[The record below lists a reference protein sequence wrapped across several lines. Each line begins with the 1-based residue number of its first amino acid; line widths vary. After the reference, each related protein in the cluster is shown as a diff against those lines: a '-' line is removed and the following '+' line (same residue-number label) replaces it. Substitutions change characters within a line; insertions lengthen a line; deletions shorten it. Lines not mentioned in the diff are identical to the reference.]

1 MGNKKHLSVLS
12 IAAVAMLLSGCGGE
26 TSSSH
31 SSSNIS
37 TGSLSSVGSVGSSSS
52 SSIGSPSVGSS
63 SVTSA
68 SSSIAESSFSSA
80 SEPVYELQIQ
90 TGEGTVSSRVRDINL
105 DEITGST
112 KTDRI
117 QLLVTKDGEEEFD
130 EEIVSSY
137 EGDDGVIV
145 SIATSATVDHEMIVT
160 FGGTGE
166 ATVTF
171 SLKNHTETESVTV
184 VYRVS
189 ENFLSSEIKRGD
201 NVEANGVITLSGA
214 DQHTAVAKKADTK
227 WKLNATLDVPQYGG
241 TESVGIGGF
250 LDGGDHAIWTAIRN
264 TDGNADDVYEIYI
277 RDFYAG
283 WGSAIKDGAA
293 EKAYEH
299 VSFEGEENK
308 NLIDV
313 ELIRNGVDYYFN
325 IGGYHGRYT
334 AQETRAS
341 YPGFFSQT
349 KPMSITDYAVSYD
362 REIIEEAI
370 ARDYGANAP
379 LDAIQ
384 LQNADDSELARGESR
399 TFSYISAP
407 SYSDETVEWS
417 VSEDYK
423 ETVAVSQNGTVTVS
437 ELAEA
442 GEIEVFA
449 KSASGAVQD
458 SVKFKIVEESSAKES
473 DVLRVKGGAILENE
487 NSVIF
492 PEYKKDNDGVVQE
505 EYYAENVPYC
515 AELKQT
521 VLGGNFSI
529 EFDVEN
535 YKSNVEYPKLMIS
548 LGGKYNQ
555 FYIVYNRQ
563 GTINRIES
571 HTQTVEHNDINNGHG
586 WVNSNEFGAGFDTSA
601 SHHFKL
607 ESKDGFYYWYVDGSA
622 DPIVFHDGEDTSAIR
637 KPIVPMY
644 DFYQELPVRIGT
656 KGVSCT
662 VKNIDVQSGVFA
674 DLPSYYS
681 HASSFALSDANEAT
695 MGFVNN
701 AWSSQW
707 QIKDNIYVDKSLN
720 DLSGAWTLKFKAVFS
735 DRMRDGK
742 AILRIGEHEFQFV
755 NSTGW
760 GDKIE
765 HSINGNFSPKNT
777 NVLFDD
783 TLTFDVTITKS
794 ADGHVVVS
802 VPGKDGNAATYE
814 VDGVTGT
821 TSYFYGFNETAADVG
836 KTVKIT
842 NLVLT
847 KN

>member
-1 MGNKKHLSVLS
+1 MGNKKLLSVLS
-12 IAAVAMLLSGCGGE
+12 IAATAMLISGCGGE
-26 TSSSH
+26 ASSSH

-37 TGSLSSVGSVGSSSS
+37 TGSASSIASVGSSSS
-52 SSIGSPSVGSS
+52 SSNGSS
-63 SVTSA
+63 SVASA
-68 SSSIAESSFSSA
+68 SSSVAESSSSSA
-80 SEPVYELQIQ
+80 QEPVYGLQIQ
-90 TGEGTVSSRVRDINL
+90 TGEGTVSSRVVNINL
-105 DEITGST
+105 DEIGGST
-112 KTDRI
+112 KTDRV
-117 QLLVTKDGEEEFD
+117 QLLVTKDEEEEFD
-130 EEIVSSY
+130 EEILSSY
-137 EGDDGVIV
+137 EGDEGVIL
-145 SIATSATVDHEMIVT
+145 SIAASATVDHEMVVT

-171 SLKNHTETESVTV
+171 SLKNHAEVESVTV
-184 VYRVS
+184 TYRVS
-189 ENFLSSEIKRGD
+189 ENFLSSEVKRGD
-201 NVEANGVITLSGA
+201 NVEANGVITMSGA

-250 LDGGDHAIWTAIRN
+250 LDGGDHAVWTAIRN
-264 TDGNADDVYEIYI
+264 TDGNADDIYEVYV
-277 RDFYAG
+277 RDFYSG

-299 VSFEGEENK
+299 VSFEGESNK
-308 NLIDV
+308 NIIDV
-313 ELIRNGVDYYFN
+313 ELIRNGVNYYFN
-325 IGGYHGRYT
+325 IGGYHGKYT

-362 REIIEEAI
+362 QEIVDEAI
-370 ARDYGANAP
+370 ARDYGATAP
-379 LDAIQ
+379 LDVIKF
-384 LQNADDSELARGESR
+384 QNADDSELARGESR

-407 SYSDETVEWS
+407 SYSSETVEWS
-417 VSEDYK
+417 VSEDYR
-423 ETVAVSQNGTVTVS
+423 ETVSVTQDGTVTVS
-437 ELAEA
+437 SDAEA

-458 SVKFKIVEESSAKES
+458 SVKFEIVEESSAKES

-505 EYYAENVPYC
+505 EYYAENVNYC
-515 AELKQT
+515 AELKQA
-521 VLGGNFSI
+521 VLGGSFTL

-535 YKSNVEYPKLMIS
+535 YQSNVEYPKLMIS

-607 ESKDGFYYWYVDGSA
+607 ESKSGFYYWYVDGSA
-622 DPIVFHDGEDTSAIR
+622 DPIVFHDGEDTNAIR

-644 DFYQELPVRIGT
+644 NFYQELPIRIGT
-656 KGVSCT
+656 RGVSCN
-662 VKNIDVQSGVFA
+662 VKNIDVKNGDFA

-681 HASSFALSDANEAT
+681 HASQFALSEDNRAT

-701 AWSSQW
+701 AWASQW
-707 QIKDNIYVDKSLN
+707 QIKDNIYVDKALH

-742 AILRIGEHEFQFV
+742 AILRIGEHEFHFV

-765 HSINGNFSPKNT
+765 HSCNGNFSPNNT
-777 NVLFDD
+777 NVFFDD
-783 TLTFDVTITKS
+783 TLTFDITMTKS

-802 VPGKDGNAATYE
+802 VPGKDGNAATYA

-821 TSYFYGFNETAADVG
+821 TSYFYGFNETADDVG

-842 NLVLT
+842 DLVLT